1 MRARSF
7 RQGRVSKLDHLIF
20 ALRVRRLLANLP
32 ATARSVAD
40 LGSGHDAAFLRS
52 AYRSGRILTGIAVDV
67 SLAQSGRIEP
77 AIQLVQADLSN
88 PLPLPAA
95 CVDATTSLAVI
106 EHLERP
112 RVHVAEMYR
121 LLRPG
126 GTLLL
131 TTPSR
136 RARPVLEFMAYRLHL
151 IDASEIRDRRH
162 YYTEVELRSLLVGAG
177 FADSDVTYRPF
188 MLGMNQLIV
197 ALKRDGTR
205 TSVAKPV
212 HDDRS
217 TTVDGDL
224 PNADE
229 RALPMRST
237 LRRQRDGAVLDRPAG
252 VAANGRSAEPLLG
265 PLAWIGG

>member
-1 MRARSF
+1 VCARSF

-40 LGSGHDAAFLRS
+40 LGSGHDAAFLRNAS
-52 AYRSGRILTGIAVDV
+52 RT
-67 SLAQSGRIEP
+67 
-77 AIQLVQADLSN
+77 
-88 PLPLPAA
+88 
-95 CVDATTSLAVI
+95 LAVI

-112 RVHVAEMYR
+112 RAHVAEMYR

-136 RARPVLEFMAYRLHL
+136 RGRPVLEIMAYGLSV
-151 IDASEIRDRRH
+151 IDASEIRDHRH
-162 YYTEVELRSLLVGAG
+162 CYTGVELRPQLVGAG
-177 FADSDVTYRPF
+177 FADSDVTCRPF

-217 TTVDGDL
+217 TTVDRDL
-224 PNADE
+224 PSADE

-237 LRRQRDGAVLDRPAG
+237 LMRQRDDAVLDHPAG
-252 VAANGRSAEPLLG
+252 VAANGLSAQAALG

>member
-7 RQGRVSKLDHLIF
+7 PQGRVSKLDHLIF

-52 AYRSGRILTGIAVDV
+52 AYRTLT
-67 SLAQSGRIEP
+67 
-77 AIQLVQADLSN
+77 
-88 PLPLPAA
+88 
-95 CVDATTSLAVI
+95 VI
-106 EHLERP
+106 EHFERP

-151 IDASEIRDRRH
+151 IDG
-162 YYTEVELRSLLVGAG
+162 VRSAITGTTTPRWSCGHCSSVGG
-177 FADSDVTYRPF
+177 SPT
-188 MLGMNQLIV
+188 
-197 ALKRDGTR
+197 
-205 TSVAKPV
+205 
-212 HDDRS
+212 
-217 TTVDGDL
+217 
-224 PNADE
+224 
-229 RALPMRST
+229 PMSPT
-237 LRRQRDGAVLDRPAG
+237 
-252 VAANGRSAEPLLG
+252 GRSC
-265 PLAWIGG
+265 LA